1 MIQPFAAPPGVLP
14 RLDPPAGPREAAPE
28 ASFAELLGDP
38 GPEVWVP
45 VAPQMVAASPNAAPT
60 TPSDGSDPDAT
71 PLDAKAVAERFNEHG
86 FFGKAVPALA
96 RAGAGVAIASEPAAV
111 AAQTAQEVQEV
122 QEVGPAPVDTRAA
135 ASHHGAFAKVEAG
148 GTRSLPPAHR
158 NGASGTALQAATGQP
173 VSAPAEGAEE
183 PEGAHATPSGR
194 RLLGAAAE
202 RAAQSATRVAVS
214 ETGRGLHVAAF
225 AQALPEDERSRLR
238 DEIAA
243 LLSRHGLRPDR
254 IHIAARRVPS
264 ASA

>member
-1 MIQPFAAPPGVLP
+1 MIQPFAAPSGVLP
-14 RLDPPAGPREAAPE
+14 RLDPPAGPNEAASE
-28 ASFAELLGDP
+28 ASFADMLGDP
-38 GPEVWVP
+38 GPAVEVP
-45 VAPQMVAASPNAAPT
+45 VAAQMIAASPNAALAM
-60 TPSDGSDPDAT
+60 PSDGSDPEAT

-86 FFGKAVPALA
+86 FFGKAVSALA
-96 RAGAGVAIASEPAAV
+96 RAAARVATASEPAAV
-111 AAQTAQEVQEV
+111 AAQAAQEA
-122 QEVGPAPVDTRAA
+122 GLAPVDTRAA
-135 ASHHGAFAKVEAG
+135 ASRHGAFAKVEAG
-148 GTRSLPPAHR
+148 GSRSLPPAHLS
-158 NGASGTALQAATGQP
+158 GTSGTAPQAATGQP

-183 PEGAHATPSGR
+183 TEGVRATASGR

-254 IHIAARRVPS
+254 IHIAARRVPP

>member
-1 MIQPFAAPPGVLP
+1 MIQPFAAPSGVLP
-14 RLDPPAGPREAAPE
+14 RLDPPAGSNEAAPE
-28 ASFAELLGDP
+28 ASFADLLGDP
-38 GPEVWVP
+38 GPTVEVP
-45 VAPQMVAASPNAAPT
+45 VAAQMIAASPNAALAM
-60 TPSDGSDPDAT
+60 PSDGSDPEAM

-96 RAGAGVAIASEPAAV
+96 RAAAGVAIASEPAAV
-111 AAQTAQEVQEV
+111 AAQAAQAAQEA
-122 QEVGPAPVDTRAA
+122 GLAPVDTRAA

-148 GTRSLPPAHR
+148 GARSLPPAHLS
-158 NGASGTALQAATGQP
+158 GTSGTAPQAATGQP

-183 PEGAHATPSGR
+183 TEGVRATASGR

-254 IHIAARRVPS
+254 IHIAARRVPP